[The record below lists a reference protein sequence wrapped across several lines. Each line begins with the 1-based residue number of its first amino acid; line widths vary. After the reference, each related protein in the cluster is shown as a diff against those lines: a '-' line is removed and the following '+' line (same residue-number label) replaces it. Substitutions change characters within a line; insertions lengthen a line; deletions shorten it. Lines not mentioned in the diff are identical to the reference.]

1 MAAVVTDFPQ
11 VLIDAARFERDSRAE
26 RYPALVEG
34 GRLDAD
40 EATVSYQCWC
50 AIAGWF
56 ETGRFE
62 SIAGGLDGKT
72 IVDWAACEAAAE
84 RALVQIR
91 AKAEKLAEGDPAFAD
106 THRRR
111 GALVCIHRAVQLRR
125 QTIDRLNRELR
136 ERAIQSRH
144 DAGDRRR
151 GSYASP
157 SSPPSCEAR
166 P

>member
-1 MAAVVTDFPQ
+1 MAAVVSGFPQ
-11 VLIDAARFERDSRAE
+11 VLIDAAKFERDSRAE
-26 RYPALVEG
+26 RYPALVKD

-40 EATVSYQCWC
+40 EATISYQCWC

-62 SIAGGLDGKT
+62 SIAGGVDGKT
-72 IVDWAACEAAAE
+72 IVDWVRCEAATE

-125 QTIDRLNRELR
+125 ATIDQINRELR
-136 ERAIQSRH
+136 EPAKEI
-144 DAGDRRR
+144 A
-151 GSYASP
+151 A
-157 SSPPSCEAR
+157 
-166 P
+166 